1 MRYQRNQTV
10 FRYPSHEMQ
19 LTVAG
24 EHLTLAATDAL
35 RDTFAA
41 LGAALRDLAAQP
53 DITEDAL
60 DTVTAQFLPRLIP
73 DEDARN
79 RILEGAV
86 DAGDKLELLCFFA
99 HAYHGYGKARLRRL
113 SRYGAKE
120 EQ

>member
-10 FRYPSHEMQ
+10 FRYPSHELQ

-24 EHLTLAATDAL
+24 ERVTLAATDAL
-35 RDTFAA
+35 RDTFAG
-41 LGAALRDLAAQP
+41 LGETLRTLAEKP

-60 DTVTAQFLPRLIP
+60 DAVTAQFLPSLIP
-73 DEDARN
+73 DDDTRA

-86 DAGDKLELLCFFA
+86 DAGDKLELLCFLA

-113 SRYGAKE
+113 SRYGGGE
-120 EQ
+120 GQ